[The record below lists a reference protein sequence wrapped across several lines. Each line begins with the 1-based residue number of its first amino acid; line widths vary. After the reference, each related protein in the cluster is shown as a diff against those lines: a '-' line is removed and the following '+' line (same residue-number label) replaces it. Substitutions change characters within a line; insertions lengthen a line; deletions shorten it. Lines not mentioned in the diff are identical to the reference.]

1 MPGTTLYGGVIWGR
15 KMCQVQLYMVVLF
28 GEGRCSWY
36 NSIWWCYLG
45 REDVPETTVYGCVI
59 REWKMYQIPLYDGVI
74 GERSCIRTS
83 LYGGVIADSPSWFC
97 YLGRQDAPGTTL
109 YGGVIWGGKM
119 YQKFRTSLYG
129 GVMGEGRFTRHNSV

>member
-28 GEGRCSWY
+28 GKGRCSRY

-45 REDVPETTVYGCVI
+45 KEDVPGTT
-59 REWKMYQIPLYDGVI
+59 
-74 GERSCIRTS
+74 
-83 LYGGVIADSPSWFC
+83 LYGGVISGREDVLGTTL
-97 YLGRQDAPGTTL
+97 YGGVILGREDVLGTTL

-119 YQKFRTSLYG
+119 FQKQLYMVVLLG
-129 GVMGEGRFTRHNSV
+129 NGKCTKSRCMMV